1 MEKSTEGKKRRMNNF
16 RIMSGLDPE
25 HEQLYIDNSK
35 LENVLEYRLVHDANG
50 SAELLIRMKVTV
62 NSSETEKV
70 TPVY

>member
-1 MEKSTEGKKRRMNNF
+1 MNNF
-16 RIMSGLDPE
+16 RIKSGLDPE

-62 NSSETEKV
+62 NSSEIE
-70 TPVY
+70 